1 MAHWR
6 YYRDNTGAL
15 VDMAYAKHAAHLLH
29 RVTHNHQPEVREAA
43 AIRIKEAQMARN
55 TCPRWILAQHGVST
69 SVGTGIWAQ
78 LQLPLPHHTR
88 HPDKPPLRST
98 GATRGHEHRHPPT
111 PGRRGGHPAPRG
123 GHRHHGV
130 YHPNTDEDHG
140 PMRRR
145 PRPVPFRPTMAST
158 PRLPSVPP
166 RMCYEGR
173 ARYAGAQGHRHGVHS
188 LPAPAP
194 PAPPERAR
202 DPQRRRHDAGG
213 AHPVSRRL
221 DTTHHPATSTKR
233 PQTCYPHCPATP
245 CPLVHPQTQ
254 CTGDRCTT
262 SQTQ

>member
-1 MAHWR
+1 MFIYLLCLSAALLC
-6 YYRDNTGAL
+6 YTGFQNQSL
-15 VDMAYAKHAAHLLH
+15 ISL
-29 RVTHNHQPEVREAA
+29 
-43 AIRIKEAQMARN
+43 IRSIFSPCSTCCFGLGFSTIKPTCRN
-55 TCPRWILAQHGVST
+55 TSKDLGHNSRT
-69 SVGTGIWAQ
+69 SF
-78 LQLPLPHHTR
+78 
-88 HPDKPPLRST
+88 S
-98 GATRGHEHRHPPT
+98 HRHPPK

-123 GHRHHGV
+123 GHRHHSV

-140 PMRRR
+140 PMRRP
-145 PRPVPFRPTMAST
+145 PRPVPFRPTMAKT

-173 ARYAGAQGHRHGVHS
+173 ARHAGAQGHRHGVHS

-202 DPQRRRHDAGG
+202 DPQQRRHDAGG

-262 SQTQ
+262 SQAK